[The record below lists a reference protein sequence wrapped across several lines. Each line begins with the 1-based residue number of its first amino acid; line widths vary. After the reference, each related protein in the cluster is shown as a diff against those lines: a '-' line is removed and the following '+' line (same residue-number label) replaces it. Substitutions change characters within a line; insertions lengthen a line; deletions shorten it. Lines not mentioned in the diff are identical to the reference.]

1 MRSMVKVL
9 VLTLGL
15 GAVAAWGP
23 PLVTAV
29 ASMETFRITA
39 VEVTGLQYL
48 SRESVVEQ
56 LELGQ
61 FASVWGDR
69 DEWADRLTAHPLIRD
84 ARVERRFLPNG
95 LRVAI
100 QERRPVALAPTP
112 TLEPVDGD
120 GHRLPLDPARY
131 AIDLPIISAS
141 RFPPENASVFP
152 EEVRALAA
160 ALESLTRADEAFVA
174 NISMLERMDDGSVRI
189 VLVEGDIE
197 YIVPEDTSV
206 GRLRD
211 AEAAVEHAREQDL
224 GRGPLVVDLR
234 FADQIVVR
242 RAR

>member
-1 MRSMVKVL
+1 MVRVL

-23 PLVTAV
+23 PLVDAV
-29 ASMETFRITA
+29 ASMETFRISA

-56 LELGQ
+56 LQLGQ

-69 DEWADRLTAHPLIRD
+69 DAWADRLTAHPLIRD

-95 LRVAI
+95 LRIVV

-112 TLEPVDGD
+112 TLEPVDGE

-189 VLVEGDIE
+189 ALVEGDIE

>member
-1 MRSMVKVL
+1 MRSQVKVL
-9 VLTLGL
+9 LLTLGL

-23 PLVTAV
+23 PVVDAV
-29 ASMETFRITA
+29 AEMETFRITA

-48 SRESVVEQ
+48 TRDSVVDH
-56 LELGQ
+56 LDLGQ

-69 DEWADRLTAHPLIRD
+69 DEWAERLTTHPLIRG
-84 ARVERRFLPNG
+84 AKVERRFLPNG
-95 LRVAI
+95 LRVSI

-112 TLEPVDGD
+112 TLEPVDAD

-131 AIDLPIISAS
+131 AIDLPIITSD

-160 ALESLTRADEAFVA
+160 TLEALMRADEAFVA
-174 NISMLERMDDGSVRI
+174 GISTLERLEDGAVRI
-189 VLVEGDIE
+189 TLVAGGIE
-197 YIVPEDTSV
+197 YRIPEDTSV

-211 AEAAVEHAREQDL
+211 AEAAVEHARSQDL
-224 GRGPLVVDLR
+224 GRGPVVVDLR
-234 FADQIVVR
+234 FADQIVVQ